1 MPRKLKAKKK
11 VAAAPSKKVTKVA
24 HHRPAHHEVHNW
36 RAIALVAMVVATG
49 LLIVLV
55 SYMSSIRDIVVQ
67 GKIMP

>member
-1 MPRKLKAKKK
+1 MPRKLKAKKRS
-11 VAAAPSKKVTKVA
+11 VSPSKKVTKL
-24 HHRPAHHEVHNW
+24 HHHKIYNW
-36 RAIALVAMVVATG
+36 RAIAMVAMVVATG